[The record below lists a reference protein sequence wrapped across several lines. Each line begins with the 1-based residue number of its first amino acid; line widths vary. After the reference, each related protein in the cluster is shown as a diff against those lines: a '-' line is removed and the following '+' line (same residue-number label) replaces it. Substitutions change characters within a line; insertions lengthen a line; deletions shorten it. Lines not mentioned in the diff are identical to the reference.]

1 MTGPIDNYPLIRPLL
16 KWENKGDFYYIQ
28 VLKRKKDGTTKY
40 ANKNNSA
47 RLVCNHQV
55 YSLEEMDER
64 MLEIRGICD
73 LTKARAGIQFNR
85 ITDKVVAQQ
94 MSRRSLEAVISGNYR
109 LTNLLQSILGDK
121 DSTMQKYNTIDVDT
135 KDEKVLSDLIE
146 YINQL
151 QPFDKT
157 NKILATLP
165 TYSGYH
171 LITENFRQDY
181 FEKYIQGK
189 DISNTGKLCALYYPA
204 KDEEDIHKL

>member
-1 MTGPIDNYPLIRPLL
+1 MKPQIDNYHLIRPLL
-16 KWENKGDFYYIQ
+16 KFENKGDFYYVQ
-28 VLKRKKDGTTKY
+28 LLKRKKDGTTKY

-73 LTKARAGIQFNR
+73 LTKARAGIQINS
-85 ITDKVVAQQ
+85 INDKTVAQV

-109 LTNLLQSILGDK
+109 VTNLLQSILGHK
-121 DSTMQKYNTIDVDT
+121 DTTKHNYQTIDIDT
-135 KDEKVLSDLIE
+135 KDETVLKTTID
-146 YINQL
+146 YINAL
-151 QPFDKT
+151 QPTKKE

-171 LITENFRQDY
+171 LLTENFRQDY
-181 FEKYIQGK
+181 FEKFIEGK
-189 DISNTGKLCALYYPA
+189 KEVSHSGKLCALYYPA
-204 KDEEDIHKL
+204 IEE